1 MVVPIKGNIHCT
13 GISAARQRN
22 RRRAKKEIKVGEGL
36 GLPELFLNS
45 TSELYY
51 RLSGQAERSVQQGD
65 QRGTGLAAGPR
76 GRGGA
81 RGGQPGALENQ
92 AGGLGDHGGRQEGQ
106 NETDEVRGKIASSK
120 VRCTSRRTRT
130 RPLTFLSDITV
141 KLHAK

>member
-1 MVVPIKGNIHCT
+1 MVVPINGNIHCT

-65 QRGTGLAAGPR
+65 QRGTGLAAGQR
-76 GRGGA
+76 
-81 RGGQPGALENQ
+81 
-92 AGGLGDHGGRQEGQ
+92 GGLGDHGGRQEGQ
-106 NETDEVRGKIASSK
+106 NEREEVRGKIASSK
-120 VRCTSRRTRT
+120 LRCTSRRTRT
-130 RPLTFLSDITV
+130 QPLTFFSDINV
-141 KLHAK
+141 EPQAK